1 MITAHSKHILR
12 GYLVI
17 YLLVLIWW
25 IVFKLDLPSKVVFF
39 QERRLNLIPFSE
51 IMKAGMLWD
60 VILNFLVFI
69 PFGLLTASLSK
80 PWKERKGLL
89 YACIVS
95 LIFEASQYTFGIG
108 ACDTTDI
115 LTNTLGAGAGILLFK
130 VLIGI
135 CRKKEKAEAF
145 LVWFGGLCGIGIL
158 SFCIRIAI
166 TF

>member
-1 MITAHSKHILR
+1 MITVRSKHILR

-69 PFGLLTASLSK
+69 PFGLLTASLSS

-95 LIFEASQYTFGIG
+95 LIFEASQYTFAIG
-108 ACDTTDI
+108 ACDTTDVA
-115 LTNTLGAGAGILLFK
+115 TNTLGAGVGIVLFK
-130 VLIGI
+130 LLIRI

-166 TF
+166 SF

>member
-17 YLLVLIWW
+17 YLLLLIWC

-39 QERRLNLIPFSE
+39 QERRLNLIPFSG

-80 PWKERKGLL
+80 P
-89 YACIVS
+89 
-95 LIFEASQYTFGIG
+95 
-108 ACDTTDI
+108 
-115 LTNTLGAGAGILLFK
+115 
-130 VLIGI
+130 
-135 CRKKEKAEAF
+135 
-145 LVWFGGLCGIGIL
+145 
-158 SFCIRIAI
+158 
-166 TF
+166 